1 MPQQD
6 CAKSPGSPPVTPR
19 RYPPC
24 CKRDRLSPTVLR
36 SGDGDFT
43 QSHKPPV
50 VVTPLT
56 VMLLSPAFSY
66 RANTSAPSAGAIS
79 RRDCQRGL
87 PREVEQARLTGV
99 TDTNLLVY
107 KGIRSAVH
115 PNAFHITQ
123 QGVAPSPHGR
133 ASFSPRKFSLSLWRQ
148 PHRSPGMLL
157 APGFGLGPA
166 SPRCP
171 AAGARSWAQPEQPEP
186 PARLPSGT
194 CSRRVTAALALRGS
208 RCATQPPFAL
218 PPSPPWVGN
227 RSCCPA
233 DGGKGPDSLSHQH
246 ICGSYP
252 RQLGFHNALQLIFL

>member
-50 VVTPLT
+50 AVTPLT

-66 RANTSAPSAGAIS
+66 RANTSAPSAGAIR

-115 PNAFHITQ
+115 PTRNKGWHLHPTAEP
-123 QGVAPSPHGR
+123 PSPLGSFPCPFGGSPTGPPGCSWPQGLAWVLRPPGAPQLGHG
-133 ASFSPRKFSLSLWRQ
+133 AGLSRSSRSR
-148 PHRSPGMLL
+148 PHRS
-157 APGFGLGPA
+157 
-166 SPRCP
+166 R
-171 AAGARSWAQPEQPEP
+171 QE
-186 PARLPSGT
+186 PARG
-194 CSRRVTAALALRGS
+194 GS
-208 RCATQPPFAL
+208 RQP
-218 PPSPPWVGN
+218 W
-227 RSCCPA
+227 R
-233 DGGKGPDSLSHQH
+233 
-246 ICGSYP
+246 
-252 RQLGFHNALQLIFL
+252 